1 MNALRTLLVLILSWA
16 ACPGV
21 ADAPQPTDEA
31 LTLAACHGRYSAVLE
46 HAWLMQDDTEVAAR
60 LRRDL
65 FAAML
70 DALTRDG
77 SDGPALEGAL
87 LNFRLTEK
95 QATIHL
101 LTTARFGTD
110 PRRARHAATLL
121 GRQLDACDRLVMRRL
136 ALGS

>member
-16 ACPGV
+16 AAPLV
-21 ADAPQPTDEA
+21 ADAPRPTEEA
-31 LTLAACHGRYSAVLE
+31 LTLATCHGRYAAVLE
-46 HAWLMQDDTEVAAR
+46 HAWLMQDNIEAAR

-70 DALTRDG
+70 EALTRDA

-95 QATIHL
+95 QATAHL

-110 PRRARHAATLL
+110 PRRARMAAGLL
-121 GRQLDACDRLVMRRL
+121 GRQLDACDRLVMGRL